1 MPLATPCPGVDLELL
16 GWPPDGPTLRLGH
29 ERFAYA
35 GKFVMSDTGKAV
47 VRADGDVVAAASFS
61 PDRTDEDVLRIRY
74 VTVRAD
80 RRGEGLGPRL
90 AEFVVQRAR
99 ERGFA
104 VVKIAVNNP
113 FAYEAL
119 YRAGFRYTGERTGI
133 AELVLARRC
142 DQTATR
148 TDEGAPSYSAG
159 LEQFGERD
167 LTDAERAFVERQLST
182 GQPDSGGSAGADG

>member
-16 GWPPDGPTLRLGH
+16 GWPADGPTLRLDH

-61 PDRTDEDVLRIRY
+61 PDRTDADVLRIRY

-104 VVKIAVNNP
+104 EVKIAVNNP
-113 FAYEAL
+113 YAYEAL
-119 YRAGFRYTGERTGI
+119 YRAGFRYTGDRTGI
-133 AELVLARRC
+133 AELVLARHLDETVTRP
-142 DQTATR
+142 DDGTATYR
-148 TDEGAPSYSAG
+148 AG
-159 LEQFGERD
+159 LERFDERD

-182 GQPDSGGSAGADG
+182 GPPAVGDPEDTGC